1 MSDSSIGGGPG
12 SMVGDDQGGRLRE
25 HRFDDIVEYDNDPPG
40 WWMAMLYLAVVWSV
54 FYVMHY
60 HFSTGVVGPE
70 QWRNEMTELAEL
82 RASKETGP
90 LSEEA
95 MRQLSRAPERIA
107 RGAQLYASTN
117 CANCHGADATGGQTG
132 PNLRDRFWA
141 HGSTMTDIVTS
152 ITDGRDNNRMP
163 GNRKSMSGQDIVNLA
178 IYLVDLNRAGPKT
191 GKAADTTREKDDPIT
206 Y

>member
-1 MSDSSIGGGPG
+1 MSDSTIGGGPG
-12 SMVGDDQGGRLRE
+12 STVGGDQGGRLRE

-40 WWMAMLYLAVVWSV
+40 WWMAMLYLAVVWSM

-141 HGSTMTDIVTS
+141 HGSTMTDIVMS
-152 ITDGRDNNRMP
+152 IADGRDNNRMP

-178 IYLVDLNRAGPKT
+178 IYLVDLNRSGPKT